1 MFDPTPQGHAKLM
14 AFKRAAT
21 EYLASCAP
29 DDLGEAERLLCI
41 EIANC
46 ADDVRRKAAV
56 QYTASD
62 TINGCRQAPPD
73 DGAARRETR
82 ES

>member
-1 MFDPTPQGHAKLM
+1 MDPDQQSHANLM
-14 AFKRAAT
+14 ALKRAAT

-46 ADDVRRKAAV
+46 ADDVRRRAAV

-62 TINGCRQAPPD
+62 TINGCREAPPD

>member
-1 MFDPTPQGHAKLM
+1 MDPNPQCHAKLT
-14 AFKRAAT
+14 ALKHAAT
-21 EYLASCAP
+21 EYLASCAS
-29 DDLGEAERLLCI
+29 DDLDKAERLLCL
-41 EIANC
+41 EITNC

-62 TINGCRQAPPD
+62 TINGCREAPPD